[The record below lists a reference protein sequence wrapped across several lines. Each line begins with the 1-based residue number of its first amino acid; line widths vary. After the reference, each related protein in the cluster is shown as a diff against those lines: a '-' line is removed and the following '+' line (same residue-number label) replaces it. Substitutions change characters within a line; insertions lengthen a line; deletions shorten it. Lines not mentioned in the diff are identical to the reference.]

1 MSITKFVALIPVCAL
16 AFACGGEAVPEAES
30 PTGAAEE
37 AKPADAAP
45 ADAAPADAA
54 PAEGA
59 APADAAPA
67 DAAPAAEPAK

>member
-54 PAEGA
+54 PA
-59 APADAAPA
+59 DAAPA
-67 DAAPAAEPAK
+67 DAAPAEGAAPAAEPAK